1 MTMTTTNT
9 QLPPEQK
16 PEGET
21 TSSKDRTFMFRAE
34 VRGLSAIF
42 PVRGTSVEAATNEA
56 VSYCERAGWEYVG
69 RYLTD

>member
-34 VRGLSAIF
+34 VRGPLGNLSGSRN
-42 PVRGTSVEAATNEA
+42 VR
-56 VSYCERAGWEYVG
+56 
-69 RYLTD
+69 